1 MVREPDFEHDKE
13 VEMDLLVGLIEA
25 AVTVG
30 AIALIMILVAF
41 LFPLVVSL
49 ATMMDKRV
57 NNQ

>member
-1 MVREPDFEHDKE
+1 
-13 VEMDLLVGLIEA
+13 MDLLVGLIEA